1 MGLSGGK
8 MEDKLNR
15 TPIIE
20 NLTEV
25 IEQLELDR
33 GIVVGIDASWGKGKT
48 TFINLWEEYLNKN
61 KSDRYSIIKFNAW
74 DKDDSGNPLVSL
86 IIELEELLIGKTKDE
101 IYGFVKELAKGFIP
115 NLVDRLTC
123 GGIKSEDLNALLKA
137 HDTLKYDLIEHEKTR
152 IELKKKLKDSITK
165 LAEAKKIIFFIDELD
180 RCRPLYAIELLETIK
195 HLFDVKNCIF
205 ILAWDKVQLSESIK
219 TVYGIGM
226 DSNGYLRRFI
236 DLDYQLPE
244 PSIKDY
250 IDYLIEKED
259 LKEGYYSTFYKL
271 LPNFCGV
278 YNLSLRDIDKLVFY
292 LKIHFKRVEK
302 INDIKRSYE
311 YVYSLLKSIFIIIKL
326 KNESLYLK
334 IRAKNYSKIDI
345 PKIMTE
351 LQINQLESIIET
363 SLKEFDEE
371 FKGIISTFLECN
383 INKDRKISYELFK
396 GEDWTRK
403 DQLEMEYFCED
414 DLILRE
420 IDFLENLKITN

>member
-1 MGLSGGK
+1 

-86 IIELEELLIGKTKDE
+86 IVELEELLIGETKDE

-115 NLVDRLTC
+115 NLVERLTC

-165 LAEAKKIIFFIDELD
+165 LAEGKKIIFFIDELD

-244 PSIKDY
+244 PSRKDY
-250 IDYLIEKED
+250 INYLIEKEN
-259 LKEGYYSTFYKL
+259 LKESYYATFYEL
-271 LPNFCGV
+271 LPNFCDV
-278 YNLSLRDIDKLVFY
+278 YNLSLRDIDKLVLY
-292 LKIHFKRVEK
+292 LKIHLKRIEK
-302 INDIKRSYE
+302 IERIKTTYE
-311 YVYSLLKSIFIIIKL
+311 YVYSLLKSIFIIVKI

-334 IRAKNYSKIDI
+334 IRAKNYSKTDI
-345 PKIMTE
+345 QQLLIE
-351 LQINQLESIIET
+351 LQINQLESTIST
-363 SLKEFDEE
+363 RLKGLDQALKE
-371 FKGIISTFLECN
+371 IISIFLECN
-383 INKDRKISYELFK
+383 VNKDKRIRYDLFK
-396 GEDWTRK
+396 GEKWSYD
-403 DQLEMEYFCED
+403 DQLEMEHFCGD

-420 IDFLENLKITN
+420 IDFLENLKISN